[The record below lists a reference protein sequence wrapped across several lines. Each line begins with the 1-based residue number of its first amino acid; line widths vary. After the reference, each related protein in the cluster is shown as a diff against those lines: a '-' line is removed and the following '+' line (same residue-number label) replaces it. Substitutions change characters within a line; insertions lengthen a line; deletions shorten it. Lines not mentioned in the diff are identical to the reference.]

1 MIHDVQ
7 LMCISFVRHFIGT
20 DMDTQVVSNT
30 TLLNIFSFFHWHYHQ
45 YRNKIPLKQENA
57 AMLYQLETFT
67 TLKFCMFI
75 HRTCCQEK
83 IYFHII
89 IFFHIVYNFYIL
101 PIIKRHLEKLK
112 YWHNISQMCKKNIT
126 WNRPCVALVLSL
138 TLCATLWHFSQW
150 HPFTMTLTQ
159 LANTKISVPFFKARS
174 EGYLKISRSKYRFY
188 NIKK

>member
-1 MIHDVQ
+1 MWIWTTETAAWWWLLKELWVLFRWRDSSLKAYICHNMLYSLQSNHWKTGSLLQQDMPPSWWMYNGWFHHNVPY
-7 LMCISFVRHFIGT
+7 MCISIVRHFIGT
-20 DMDTQVVSNT
+20 NMDAQVVSNT

-89 IFFHIVYNFYIL
+89 IFFSY
-101 PIIKRHLEKLK
+101 
-112 YWHNISQMCKKNIT
+112 
-126 WNRPCVALVLSL
+126 
-138 TLCATLWHFSQW
+138 
-150 HPFTMTLTQ
+150 
-159 LANTKISVPFFKARS
+159 SV
-174 EGYLKISRSKYRFY
+174 
-188 NIKK
+188 